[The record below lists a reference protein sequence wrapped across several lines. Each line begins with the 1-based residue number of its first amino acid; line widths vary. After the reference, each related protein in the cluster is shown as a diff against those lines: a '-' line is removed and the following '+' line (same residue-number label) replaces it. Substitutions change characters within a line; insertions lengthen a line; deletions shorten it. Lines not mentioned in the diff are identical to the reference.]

1 MTSFRRTKIIATL
14 GPATDDEAVLR
25 QIIEAGV
32 DVARLNFSHD
42 DRASHGRRIAAVR
55 QIAREA
61 GRVVAVMQDL
71 QGPKIRIG
79 TLAGGSVELKP
90 GAPFAITTRAVEG
103 TEKRVYTNYKD
114 LPQEVHP
121 GDPILIDDGL
131 IELQVTAVSAREV
144 QSVVVHGGLLSEHKG
159 LNLPR
164 ARLTAPALTEKDK
177 EDLRF
182 ALAQG
187 VDIVALS
194 FVRRP
199 EDVEAARRIIRQS
212 GQRVPLL
219 AKIELPEALDHMDGI
234 LSVFDGVMVARGDL
248 AIELSAEKVP
258 IAQKRIIERANTFG
272 KPVITATQMLDSM
285 TRNPRP
291 TRAEA
296 SDVANAVLDGTDAV
310 MLSGET
316 AVGEYPVA
324 TVEAMDRIIR
334 EAETLP
340 IAGFTRGEHR
350 RTRAHA
356 VCHAAVTLAAEI
368 KAEALAAHTRSGRTA
383 TILSKLHPRAPIFAL
398 TERGAIAR
406 QLALWRGVVPLVVKR
421 GSDKEDLVA
430 QIARELRARKL
441 VAEGGVVIVV
451 GAAPE
456 VHAGGTN
463 FIRLLSVTG

>member
-1 MTSFRRTKIIATL
+1 MASFRRTKIIATL

-25 QIIEAGV
+25 QLIGAGV
-32 DVARLNFSHD
+32 DVVRLNFSHD
-42 DRASHGRRIAAVR
+42 DRASHGRRLAAVR
-55 QIAREA
+55 QAAREA

-71 QGPKIRIG
+71 QGPKIRVG
-79 TLAGGSVELKP
+79 TLAGGAVELKP
-90 GAPFAITTRAVEG
+90 GAPFAITTRQVEG
-103 TEKRVYTNYKD
+103 TERRVSTDYKD
-114 LPQEVHP
+114 LPRRVHP

-131 IELQVTAVSAREV
+131 IELRVTAVSAGEV
-144 QSVVVHGGLLSEHKG
+144 QSVVVDGGILSEHKG
-159 LNLPR
+159 VNLPR
-164 ARLTAPALTEKDK
+164 ARLTAPALTKKDK

-182 ALAQG
+182 GLEQG

-199 EDVEAARRIIRQS
+199 EDGEAARRIIKEAGR
-212 GQRVPLL
+212 RVPLL
-219 AKIELPEALDHMDGI
+219 AKIERPEALDHVDGI
-234 LSVFDGVMVARGDL
+234 ISAFDGVMVARGDL

-258 IAQKRIIERANTFG
+258 VAQKWIIERANTFG

-324 TVEAMDRIIR
+324 TVEAMDRIVR
-334 EAETLP
+334 EAETIP
-340 IAGFTRGEHR
+340 MAVVARGEHR

-356 VCHAAVTLAAEI
+356 VCHAAVNLATEI
-368 KAEALAAHTRSGRTA
+368 KAEAVAAHTRSGRTA
-383 TILSKLHPRAPIFAL
+383 TILSKLHPHAPIFAL
-398 TERGAIAR
+398 TERAAIAR
-406 QLALWRGVVPLVVKR
+406 QLALWRGVVPLVVR
-421 GSDKEDLVA
+421 REHGKEDLVT
-430 QIARELRARKL
+430 QIGRELRARGL
-441 VAEGGVVIVV
+441 VAEGGVVVIV
-451 GAAPE
+451 GAAPAAP
-456 VHAGGTN
+456 AGGTN

>member
-1 MTSFRRTKIIATL
+1 MASFRRTKIIATL
-14 GPATDDEAVLR
+14 GPATDDEEVLR
-25 QIIEAGV
+25 QLIAAGV
-32 DVARLNFSHD
+32 DVVRLNFSHD

-55 QIAREA
+55 QTAREV

-79 TLAGGSVELKP
+79 TLEGGSVELKP
-90 GAPFAITTRAVEG
+90 GAPLAITTRKVEG
-103 TEKRVYTNYKD
+103 TEKRVSTDYKD
-114 LPQEVHP
+114 LPRWVHP

-131 IELQVTAVSAREV
+131 IELRVTAVSAREV
-144 QSVVVHGGLLSEHKG
+144 QSVVVDGGILSEHKG
-159 LNLPR
+159 VNLPR
-164 ARLTAPALTEKDK
+164 ARLTAPALTKKDR

-182 ALAQG
+182 GLAQG

-199 EDVEAARRIIRQS
+199 EDGEVARRIIKES
-212 GQRVPLL
+212 GRRVPLL
-219 AKIELPEALDHMDGI
+219 AKIERPQALDHVDGI
-234 LSVFDGVMVARGDL
+234 LSAFDGVMVARGDL

-258 IAQKRIIERANTFG
+258 VAQKWIIERANTIG

-324 TVEAMDRIIR
+324 TVEAMDRIVR
-334 EAETLP
+334 EAETIP
-340 IAGFTRGEHR
+340 MAVVARGEHR

-368 KAEALAAHTRSGRTA
+368 KAEAVAAHTRSGRTA

-398 TERGAIAR
+398 TERAAIAR

-421 GSDKEDLVA
+421 ERGKEDLVT
-430 QIARELRARKL
+430 QIGRELRARGL
-441 VAEGGVVIVV
+441 VAEGGVIVIV
-451 GAAPE
+451 GAAPAAP
-456 VHAGGTN
+456 AGGTN
-463 FIRLLSVTG
+463 VIRLLSATG

>member
-1 MTSFRRTKIIATL
+1 MSTFRRTKIIATL

-32 DVARLNFSHD
+32 DVVRLNFSHD
-42 DRASHGRRIAAVR
+42 DEDAHARRIAAVR

-79 TLAGGSVELKP
+79 KLVGGSVELKP
-90 GAPFAITTRAVEG
+90 GASLAITTREVEG
-103 TEKRVYTNYKD
+103 TEKCVSTDYRD
-114 LPQEVHP
+114 LPQQVHP
-121 GDPILIDDGL
+121 GDPILMDDGL
-131 IELQVTAVSAREV
+131 IELKVTAVSAEEV
-144 QSVVVHGGLLSEHKG
+144 KSVVVHGGMLSEHKG

-164 ARLTAPALTEKDK
+164 VRLTAPALTEKDQ

-182 ALAQG
+182 GLAQG

-199 EDVEAARRIIRQS
+199 EDSLAARRIIKES

-219 AKIELPEALDHMDGI
+219 AKIELPEALEHMEEV
-234 LSVFDGVMVARGDL
+234 LNVFDGVMVARGDL
-248 AIELSAEKVP
+248 AIELSAERVP
-258 IAQKRIIERANTFG
+258 IVQKWIVERANSIG
-272 KPVITATQMLDSM
+272 KPVIIATQMLDSM

-324 TVEAMDRIIR
+324 AVEAMDRIIR

-340 IAGFTRGEHR
+340 MTGITGGVHR

-356 VCHAAVTLAAEI
+356 VCHAAVALATEI

-383 TILSKLHPRAPIFAL
+383 AILSKLHPRASIFAL

-406 QLALWRGVVPLVVKR
+406 QLALWRGVVPLVVTK
-421 GSDKEDLVA
+421 GHDKEDPVA
-430 QIARELRARKL
+430 QIAREMRSRKL
-441 VAEGGVVIVV
+441 VPEGGVVIVI

-456 VHAGGTN
+456 VPAGGTN
-463 FIRLLSVTG
+463 FIRLLSIHG